1 VIYQAYQA
9 HADFLGPLR
18 TFAGMT
24 AAALGIP
31 LGLPVSA
38 FSESRVLRNLAAVHQ
53 LLANAR
59 LSHRRPAFAITR
71 TTVGNR
77 EVAVREEAVQV
88 RPFGTLLRFAKPDV
102 AAEQPRVL
110 LIAPMS
116 GHFATLLRGTVET
129 MLPEHDVYV
138 TDWHNARSVPLYQG
152 RFDLD
157 DFIDHVIGFIET
169 LGPGAHVVAVC
180 QPAVAALAAIALM
193 AQENNPAQPRS
204 LTLMA
209 GPIDARVNPTKV
221 NELAER
227 RSIDWFEHNLI
238 DMVPLRYPGA
248 WRRVYPGFVQLT
260 SFMAM
265 NVERHVKAHRDLYEH
280 MIRGDAGKAEAIRTF
295 YDEYFAVMDLP
306 AEFYLQTV
314 RAVFQEHLLP
324 LGRFE
329 SRGYP
334 VEPRAIRRTAL
345 LTVEGEKDDI
355 CAVGQ
360 TLAAQ
365 DLCSGIRPYMRRH
378 YVQTGVGHYGVFN
391 GRRWQTQI
399 YPILRN
405 FILASA

>member
-1 VIYQAYQA
+1 M
-9 HADFLGPLR
+9 P
-18 TFAGMT
+18 
-24 AAALGIP
+24 AL
-31 LGLPVSA
+31 A
-38 FSESRVLRNLAAVHQ
+38 ESRWLRNLAAIHQ
-53 LLANAR
+53 LLANTR
-59 LSHRRPAFAITR
+59 LSHRRPAFGITR
-71 TTVGNR
+71 VAVGNR
-77 EVAVREEAVQV
+77 EVAVREEVVQV
-88 RPFGTLLRFAKPDV
+88 RPFGTLLRFAKDGV
-102 AAEQPRVL
+102 TTEQPRVL

-129 MLPEHDVYV
+129 MLPEHDVFV
-138 TDWHNARSVPLYQG
+138 TDWHNARSVSLLQG

-169 LGPGAHVVAVC
+169 LGPGTHVVAVC
-180 QPAVAALAAIALM
+180 QPAAALLAAVALM

-204 LTLMA
+204 MTLMA
-209 GPIDARVNPTKV
+209 GPIDTRVNPTKV
-221 NELAER
+221 NELAQQH
-227 RSIDWFEHNLI
+227 SMDWFERRLI
-238 DMVPLRYPGA
+238 DLVPLRYPGA
-248 WRRVYPGFVQLT
+248 MRRVYPGFVQLT

-265 NVERHVKAHRDLYEH
+265 NAERHLKAHRDLYEH
-280 MIRGDAGKAEAIRTF
+280 MTKGETSKADAIRTF

-314 RAVFQEHLLP
+314 RAVFQDHLLA

-329 SRGYP
+329 SRGIP

-378 YVQTGVGHYGVFN
+378 YVQVGAGHYGVFN